1 MIKSRRMQCTEHI
14 VRKGETRITSNKTV
28 DFIGEVHFGGT
39 GVDGSIILKC
49 VLKEWS
55 VKLLAGFS

>member
-1 MIKSRRMQCTEHI
+1 MQCTEHI